1 MPDNAKD
8 IKSWEIVKLL
18 AEKYNETGHYVCA
31 TEVSNGTGAYA
42 RRRLDF
48 VAVDCWPS
56 SGLNIMGFEIKVS
69 KSDFRRELFDP
80 SKHNIFFDEI
90 DYYSIVA
97 PDYVLDDQRIIPP
110 KWGIV
115 HVVRNDGGELVFK
128 TVRKPLALH
137 DEKDRKIGRGFMA
150 SLIRAIDKQGAT
162 KARLTEERDKLEAR
176 IRADVEEKMANG
188 RVVASWEYQRLCEYR
203 DVCAKLGISGYGGEI
218 SEWEAK
224 LFRQAM
230 SVVRDIEHVE
240 TSVRSMLDG
249 AKCAHRS
256 VKELLESMNK
266 PAAHAEGTLYGILG
280 RIDDAS
286 TAQEERRENE
296 EANGI
301 KPSCP

>member
-1 MPDNAKD
+1 MPDKAKD

-18 AEKYNETGHYVCA
+18 AEKYNDPGHYVCA
-31 TEVSNGTGAYA
+31 AEVSNGTGAYA
-42 RRRLDF
+42 CRRVDF

-56 SGLNIMGFEIKVS
+56 SGLNIMAFEVKIS

-90 DYYSIVA
+90 DNYSIVA

-115 HVVRNDGGELVFK
+115 HVVRNDGGGLELK

-150 SLIRAIDKQGAT
+150 SLIRAIDKQSVT
-162 KARLTEERDKLEAR
+162 KIRLAEERDKLEAR
-176 IRADVEEKMANG
+176 IRSEVEEKMANG

-203 DVCAKLGISGYGGEI
+203 DTCAKLGISGYGGTI

-224 LFRQAM
+224 ELRQAV
-230 SVVRDIEHVE
+230 SVVRDIDNLE
-240 TSVRSMLDG
+240 TRVRAMLDN
-249 AKCAHRS
+249 ARYAHKA
-256 VKELLESMNK
+256 VKELLESINK
-266 PAAHAEGTLYGILG
+266 PASHADGTLCGILG
-280 RIDDAS
+280 RIDGAS
-286 TAQEERRENE
+286 AAQESVNQETDR
-296 EANGI
+296 
-301 KPSCP
+301 SQVLDLS